1 VVINEKAIL
10 LEYWPENDVK
20 KKMTNWK
27 KIGEDGKKR
36 ELHPY
41 LIYKKK

>member
-1 VVINEKAIL
+1 VVIYKAIL

-27 KIGEDGKKR
+27 KIGEDGKNR
-36 ELHPY
+36 EITPSY
-41 LIYKKK
+41 LI